1 MHMSTGDNSKSKL
14 IYLETILSHVFGKR
28 NEIAISME
36 SLCDKVPETTSE
48 CHLRG
53 NNKDSQR
60 HSKFNDCLM

>member
-36 SLCDKVPETTSE
+36 NLCDKVPETTSE

-53 NNKDSQR
+53 NNKDS
-60 HSKFNDCLM
+60 